1 MAVALLSVS
10 RVAMR
15 RLIMVGIVR
24 LIDAQLGRRGLD
36 VRRLARRV
44 MLVDAGVAAA
54 WVACVAL
61 VIALAIHFL

>member
-1 MAVALLSVS
+1 MAAVLLSVS

-44 MLVDAGVAAA
+44 MLVAAGVAAA
-54 WVACVAL
+54 WVACL
-61 VIALAIHFL
+61 VLVVALAIHFL

>member
-1 MAVALLSVS
+1 MAAALLSVS
-10 RVAMR
+10 RVALR
-15 RLIMVGIVR
+15 RLVMVWIVR

-44 MLVDAGVAAA
+44 MLVAAGVAAA

-61 VIALAIHFL
+61 VVALAIHFL

>member
-1 MAVALLSVS
+1 MLLSVS

-15 RLIMVGIVR
+15 RLIMVGVVR

-44 MLVDAGVAAA
+44 ALVAAGVAAA
-54 WVACVAL
+54 WVACFAL
-61 VIALAIHFL
+61 VVVLAIHFL

>member
-1 MAVALLSVS
+1 MAAALLSVS

-15 RLIMVGIVR
+15 RLIMAGIVR

-44 MLVDAGVAAA
+44 MLVAAGVAAA
-54 WVACVAL
+54 WVGCVAL
-61 VIALAIHFL
+61 VVALAIHFL

>member
-1 MAVALLSVS
+1 MAAALLAVS
-10 RVAMR
+10 RVAIR

-36 VRRLARRV
+36 VRRLAQRV
-44 MLVDAGVAAA
+44 MLVAAGVAAA

-61 VIALAIHFL
+61 VVALAIHFL

>member
-1 MAVALLSVS
+1 MGAVLLSVS

-15 RLIMVGIVR
+15 RMIMVWIVR
-24 LIDAQLGRRGLD
+24 LIDTQLGHRGLD

-44 MLVDAGVAAA
+44 MLVVAGVAAA